1 MSQTESVGN
10 TRPAV
15 AADVSDIAALH
26 AACIHEGFLV
36 RLGRPFLRRLYRRA
50 ARSSHAFVLVIGD
63 DNKGDVRG
71 FIAATEDT
79 RAFYRE
85 FLARDALVA
94 GIVALPRIAGAIRS
108 VFETLRYGVRDHG
121 DLPAAE
127 ILAVAVSADLRGQG
141 AGVAL
146 ITAALRELSCRGIA
160 SARVVTAVDNDA
172 ALHAYERAGLRRC
185 GMTQVHR
192 GVAQAVLV
200 WP

>member
-1 MSQTESVGN
+1 MSQTESVVN

-15 AADVSDIAALH
+15 AADVSGIAALH
-26 AACIHEGFLV
+26 ATCIQEGFLV

-50 ARSSHAFVLVIGD
+50 VRSPHAFVLVTGGD
-63 DNKGDVRG
+63 GDVRG

-85 FLARDALVA
+85 FLVRDAVIA
-94 GIVALPRIAGAIRS
+94 GIVALPRIAGATRS
-108 VFETLRYGVRDHG
+108 VFETLRYGVRDHA
-121 DLPAAE
+121 DLPKAE

-141 AGVAL
+141 AGVGL
-146 ITAALRELSCRGIA
+146 ITAALRELAYRGIA

-172 ALHAYERAGLRRC
+172 ALRAYERAGLRRC
-185 GMTQVHR
+185 GTTQVHR